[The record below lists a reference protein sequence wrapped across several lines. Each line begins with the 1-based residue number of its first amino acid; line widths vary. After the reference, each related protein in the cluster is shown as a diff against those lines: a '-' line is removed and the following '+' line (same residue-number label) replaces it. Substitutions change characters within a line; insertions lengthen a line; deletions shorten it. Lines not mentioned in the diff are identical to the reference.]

1 MSPKSITL
9 NLGGLVFL
17 LFAYWQF
24 NDQSQYGNTDAW
36 AWIVIYTL
44 SAILS
49 FSCAT
54 SYVRPAVLYI
64 WFGFTIGA
72 LTFRLQDDQGNF
84 DLSRLDPSKIW
95 NQDQTLMIQNSN
107 ESSGLLILVCWALL
121 MLYLNNNHRE
131 K

>member
-1 MSPKSITL
+1 MHAKSIVL
-9 NLGGLVFL
+9 SIGGLIFL

-24 NDQSQYGNTDAW
+24 NDQSQYGNADAW

-49 FSCAT
+49 FTCAKT
-54 SYVRPAVLYI
+54 YIKPAGLYI

-72 LTFRLQDDQGNF
+72 LIFRLQDDQGNF
-84 DLSRLDPSKIW
+84 DLNRLDPSTLW

-107 ESSGLLILVCWALL
+107 ESSGLLILVLWALL
-121 MLYLNNNHRE
+121 MLYLNKPKNLH
-131 K
+131 

>member
-1 MSPKSITL
+1 MNSKSMIL
-9 NLGGLVFL
+9 SVGGLFFL

-24 NDQSQYGNTDAW
+24 NDQSQYGNADAW

-44 SAILS
+44 SAVLS
-49 FSCAT
+49 FSCAKT
-54 SYVRPAVLYI
+54 YIRPAVLYI
-64 WFGFTIGA
+64 WLGFTIGA

-84 DLSRLDPSKIW
+84 DLGRLDPSNLW
-95 NQDQTLMIQNSN
+95 NQDQTFMIQNSN
-107 ESSGLLILVCWALL
+107 ESSGLLILVCWGLL